1 MDLRKLFSVIALGF
15 AATVALGLPASAHS
29 AITST
34 FPAVGNPSTLVD
46 SVSVTANEE
55 LLNLGGENN
64 GFVFA
69 VTDSAG
75 HYYGDGCVAIDGPT
89 AVMNVS
95 LGEPG
100 DYTVGYRIVSAD
112 GHPLEGSWVFAYAPE
127 SGSLV
132 GNAYL
137 KLPVCGE
144 TPIPVET
151 LEPEPL
157 PIADEPEPQVETFNS
172 APIIGAITIP
182 VIIGAIWFLIRLLG
196 KSDSED
202 HLT

>member
-15 AATVALGLPASAHS
+15 LAALSFGSAAHAHS

-100 DYTVGYRIVSAD
+100 NYTVGYRIVSAD

-127 SGSLV
+127 SSSLV

-137 KLPVCGE
+137 ELPVCGE

-182 VIIGAIWFLIRLLG
+182 VIVGAIWFLIRLLG

>member
-1 MDLRKLFSVIALGF
+1 MGIRKHLSVIALGF

-34 FPAVGNPSTLVD
+34 FPAVGNPATLVD

-100 DYTVGYRIVSAD
+100 NYTVGYRIVSAD

-127 SGSLV
+127 SGSPV
-132 GNAYL
+132 GDAYL
-137 KLPVCGE
+137 ELPVCGE

>member
-1 MDLRKLFSVIALGF
+1 MGIRKHLSVIALGF

-55 LLNLGGENN
+55 LLNLGGESN

-95 LGEPG
+95 LGGPG

-127 SGSLV
+127 SGSPV
-132 GNAYL
+132 GDAYL
-137 KLPVCGE
+137 ELPVCGE

-157 PIADEPEPQVETFNS
+157 PIAEEPEPQVETFNS

-182 VIIGAIWFLIRLLG
+182 IIIGAIWFLIRLLG

>member
-1 MDLRKLFSVIALGF
+1 MALTFIA
-15 AATVALGLPASAHS
+15 ALSFGSAASAHS
-29 AITST
+29 EATST
-34 FPAVGNPSTLVD
+34 FPAADNTATLVD
-46 SVSVTANEE
+46 SVSVTAEEE
-55 LLNLGGENN
+55 LMNLDSENN

-75 HYYGDGCVAIDGPT
+75 HYYGDGCVAVDGPT

-100 DYTVGYRIVSAD
+100 DYTVGYRIVSVD
-112 GHPLEGSWVFAYAPE
+112 GHSLEGSWTFTYEPE
-127 SGSLV
+127 SDSPV

-137 KLPVCGE
+137 ELPVCGE
-144 TPIPVET
+144 TPILVET
-151 LEPEPL
+151 LNLVAP
-157 PIADEPEPQVETFNS
+157 PIAEEPEPQVETFNS
-172 APIIGAITIP
+172 APVIGTITIP
-182 VIIGAIWFLIRLLG
+182 IIIGAIWFLIRLLG